1 MSDSSNKEKATFQV
15 TDRRFWAEDETV
27 IDRSAEPEIKYPSF
41 IEELKART
49 EAAENKLHER
59 LRQLD
64 EENAAFKE
72 RLNRQIEKRVE
83 LEKAQFIR
91 GLLEFLDNSERA
103 LQAAQDPAH
112 FDALREGVE
121 LNTNLMLARLKDA
134 GVEPIESLNRPFDPE
149 QAEAVGMRTTD
160 QPDLDNIVV
169 EELQRGYRLGEII
182 LRPAKVQVARFVAG

>member
-1 MSDSSNKEKATFQV
+1 MSDSSNKEKANFQV
-15 TDRRFWAEDETV
+15 TDRRFWAQDESIV
-27 IDRSAEPEIKYPSF
+27 DRSEEPEVKYPSF
-41 IEELKART
+41 IEELRART
-49 EAAENKLHER
+49 EAAEKKLHER

-91 GLLEFLDNSERA
+91 GLLDLLDNSERA
-103 LQAAQDPAH
+103 LQASQDPAH

-121 LNTNLMLARLKDA
+121 LNVSLMLARLKDA
-134 GVEPIESLNRPFDPE
+134 GVEPIESMNKPFDPE
-149 QAEAVGMRTTD
+149 QAEAVGILTTN

-169 EELQRGYRLGEII
+169 EELQKGYRLGEII
-182 LRPAKVQVARFVAG
+182 LRPAKVHVARFVAE